1 MVEVETWFQE
11 EGRVAACRNWLFR
24 DASSGRQLG
33 RATRHGARTRAPSVA
48 LGLCKG
54 LLAQPSHRLLP
65 RRCERNREVQAA
77 WGLSEAGV
85 TRAARGSWSTR

>member
-33 RATRHGARTRAPSVA
+33 RATRHGARTPRSQRRAWSVQGA
-48 LGLCKG
+48 FG
-54 LLAQPSHRLLP
+54 AA
-65 RRCERNREVQAA
+65 VTQAA
-77 WGLSEAGV
+77 AAAL
-85 TRAARGSWSTR
+85 RA